1 MGVAG
6 CGESDSSTAS
16 DTRPTVVV
24 TANILGDV
32 VQNLVGADVQV
43 EVLMPVGVDPH
54 EFSPSARQA
63 ADMRGADAL
72 VVTGRGLEAG
82 LGDAIDAAEGDG
94 VPVVT
99 ATDAL
104 PAGADDPHLFSDPVL
119 MRQAARLI
127 ADQLAAEIPS
137 LDTPAFAARVTG
149 YLDELAALDA
159 EVRAQL
165 AVIPPERRLLVT
177 NHEVFGYFAERYD
190 FEVLG
195 ALVPGSSTLAQP
207 SAADMAALAD
217 LIAERHLPAIFADTS
232 APSRLVDA
240 LAAEGSGVAVVE
252 LYTESVGPA
261 GSDGDTYV
269 SLTRTNAARISAALA

>member
-165 AVIPPERRLLVT
+165 AVVPPERRLLVT

-252 LYTESVGPA
+252 LYTESLGPA